1 MHSIK
6 TRGFVLRIKRLA
18 EDTALDKT
26 YIDILLRCKLHKGY
40 VMHSDDNITPYN
52 RGVIFPKA
60 ISNAELQTRPPR
72 IWYCDEYYR
81 LMVQNGDYEFK
92 RVGRTIPNK
101 SRLERDLG
109 GYVE

>member
-1 MHSIK
+1 MPSIK
-6 TRGFVLRIKRLA
+6 IRGFVLRIKRVA
-18 EDTALDKT
+18 EATALDKT

-40 VMHSDDNITPYN
+40 TMHSDEDALYR

-101 SRLERDLG
+101 SKLGRDLG

>member
-6 TRGFVLRIKRLA
+6 IRGFVLRIKRLA

-26 YIDILLRCKLHKGY
+26 YIDILFRCKLHKGY
-40 VMHSDDNITPYN
+40 VMHSDDDITPYN

-60 ISNAELQTRPPR
+60 ISNAELQTQPPR
-72 IWYCDEYYR
+72 IWHCDEYYK
-81 LMVQNGDYEFK
+81 LIVQAGDYEFK

>member
-1 MHSIK
+1 MPSIK
-6 TRGFVLRIKRLA
+6 IRGFVLRIKRLA

-26 YIDILLRCKLHKGY
+26 YIDILFRCKLHKGY
-40 VMHSDDNITPYN
+40 TMHSDEDAMYR

-101 SRLERDLG
+101 SKLERDLG

>member
-6 TRGFVLRIKRLA
+6 TRGFVLRIKRHA
-18 EDTALDKT
+18 EDTAIDT
-26 YIDILLRCKLHKGY
+26 AYIDILLRCKLHKGY
-40 VMHSDDNITPYN
+40 TMHSDDSGWYR

-60 ISNAELQTRPPR
+60 ISNAELQTSPPK
-72 IWYCDEYYR
+72 IWYCDEYYK
-81 LMVQNGDYEFK
+81 LIVQAGDYEFK

-101 SRLERDLG
+101 SSLERDLG